1 MTVLAVA
8 HLHQT
13 SKKQNGGKKLMDLKK
28 YFLTVTAGVTVTLY
42 HIEQAKEVSEAWGRM
57 NVAGN

>member
-1 MTVLAVA
+1 
-8 HLHQT
+8 
-13 SKKQNGGKKLMDLKK
+13 MDLKK
-28 YFLTVTAGVTVTLY
+28 YFLTVTSGVTVTLY